1 MYPSCQ
7 DNKVI
12 RVSYAQ
18 QYDQHSEAKCLGKI
32 CLVVLVWLY
41 KPLDGQYHTS
51 SGEYYSL
58 NGGEAEGKGRGG
70 REVGWEAVKE
80 CVREEGREG
89 GWGRVGGRRVGG

>member
-58 NGGEAEGKGRGG
+58 DGGGGGGVKGGWKGRG
-70 REVGWEAVKE
+70 
-80 CVREEGREG
+80 EEGGGKEGEEG
-89 GWGRVGGRRVGG
+89 GR